1 MEEKQ
6 KKLMKTMDGNE
17 AAAYVSYAF
26 TEVATIYPITPSSPM
41 AEHVDAWSAAGKKNL
56 FGQRVKLVE
65 MQSEA
70 GACGAMH
77 GALESGALAT
87 SYTASQGLLLM
98 IPPMYRISGQLHPGV
113 LHVSA
118 RSVGTNTISIYGE
131 HSDIYA
137 CRQTGCAILCASSVQ
152 EVMDLGAV
160 AHIAAIQGRIPF
172 LHFFDG
178 FRTSHE
184 IQKIEVWDE
193 ASLQEMMPV
202 EAVDAFRKRA
212 LNPEHPVQRGTA
224 QNPDIFFQVRE
235 AANGYYDRLPEI
247 VENTMNDVNERAGT
261 EYHLFDYYGDKEA
274 RHVIVAMGSVCETIK
289 ETIDAIQQ
297 AGREK
302 IGLVQ
307 VRLFRPFSKKHL
319 LAALPKSVKQITV
332 LDRSKEP
339 GAVGEA
345 LYLDIVAALKDSP
358 YASVPVFGGR
368 YGLGSKDVT
377 PGDIAA
383 VYKNYHTKNFTIGI
397 CDDVTHLSLKPY
409 PVEMT
414 GERAYECKFWGMGAD
429 GTVGANKNSIKIIG
443 ENTPLQVQAYF
454 EYDSRKSGG
463 VTISHLRFGKQPIR
477 SAYRVH
483 QADFVAC
490 HMPAYLECYDMAQ
503 DLRQGG
509 TFLLNCRFFNI

>member
-1 MEEKQ
+1 
-6 KKLMKTMDGNE
+6 
-17 AAAYVSYAF
+17 
-26 TEVATIYPITPSSPM
+26 
-41 AEHVDAWSAAGKKNL
+41 
-56 FGQRVKLVE
+56 
-65 MQSEA
+65 
-70 GACGAMH
+70 
-77 GALESGALAT
+77 
-87 SYTASQGLLLM
+87 
-98 IPPMYRISGQLHPGV
+98 
-113 LHVSA
+113 
-118 RSVGTNTISIYGE
+118 
-131 HSDIYA
+131 
-137 CRQTGCAILCASSVQ
+137 
-152 EVMDLGAV
+152 MDLGAV

-289 ETIDAIQQ
+289 ETIDAMQQ

-358 YASVPVFGGR
+358 YASVPGVWRKIRFGIKGCHTGR
-368 YGLGSKDVT
+368 YCGSLQKL
-377 PGDIAA
+377 P
-383 VYKNYHTKNFTIGI
+383 YKEF
-397 CDDVTHLSLKPY
+397 
-409 PVEMT
+409 
-414 GERAYECKFWGMGAD
+414 
-429 GTVGANKNSIKIIG
+429 
-443 ENTPLQVQAYF
+443 
-454 EYDSRKSGG
+454 YDR
-463 VTISHLRFGKQPIR
+463 
-477 SAYRVH
+477 
-483 QADFVAC
+483 
-490 HMPAYLECYDMAQ
+490 
-503 DLRQGG
+503 DL
-509 TFLLNCRFFNI
+509 

>member
-1 MEEKQ
+1 
-6 KKLMKTMDGNE
+6 MKRNTQTMDGNM

-26 TEVATIYPITPSSPM
+26 TEAAAVYPITPSSPM
-41 AEHVDAWSAAGKKNL
+41 AEYTEKWAAKEKKNV
-56 FGQRVKLVE
+56 FGHAPLIRQ

-70 GACGAMH
+70 GAA
-77 GALESGALAT
+77 GALHGILQAGALGT
-87 SYTASQGLLLM
+87 TYTASQGLLLM
-98 IPPMYRISGQLHPGV
+98 VPNLYKMAGELLPAVI
-113 LHVSA
+113 HVAA
-118 RSVGTNTISIYGE
+118 RALATHALSIFCD

-160 AHIAAIQGRIPF
+160 AHISAIQGRIPF

-193 ASLQEMMPV
+193 ASLQEMMPI

-247 VENTMNDVNERAGT
+247 VENTMDEVNERAGT

-274 RHVIVAMGSVCETIK
+274 THVIVAMGSVCETIK
-289 ETIDAIQQ
+289 ETIDAMQQ

-383 VYKNYHTKNFTIGI
+383 AYKNYHTKNFTIGI

-409 PVEMT
+409 PLEMT
-414 GERAYECKFWGMGAD
+414 GERAY
-429 GTVGANKNSIKIIG
+429 IKK
-443 ENTPLQVQAYF
+443 YF
-454 EYDSRKSGG
+454 SCQE
-463 VTISHLRFGKQPIR
+463 LF
-477 SAYRVH
+477 
-483 QADFVAC
+483 
-490 HMPAYLECYDMAQ
+490 
-503 DLRQGG
+503 
-509 TFLLNCRFFNI
+509 